1 MNVLF
6 LIGRIVFG
14 GFFIWNGIHHF
25 ADLGQMT
32 AYSRSKGIPAPGLAG
47 AGSGLLM
54 LAGGLSILLGYQP
67 VIGGWLLI
75 IFLVPTAFKMHN
87 FWAEKDPMMR
97 MNQMHHFWKNIALA
111 GGALLVTF
119 ISSWPWSLQ

>member
-14 GFFIWNGIHHF
+14 GFFVWRGIYNIVE
-25 ADLGQMT
+25 LKQMT
-32 AYSRSKGIPAPGLAG
+32 AYSRSKGVPAPGLAVVG
-47 AGSGLLM
+47 TALLM

-67 VIGGWLLI
+67 VIGGWLLV
-75 IFLVPTAFKMHN
+75 IFLIASAYKMHN
-87 FWAEKDPMMR
+87 FWAEKDPMIR

-111 GGALLVTF
+111 AASLLITS